1 MGASKLDEH
10 LSSRELLVRALDQ
23 HLLTA
28 GRVLRETATG
38 ATDADAAAA
47 AGQAAPVAARHLNAA
62 RRLTTAL
69 VQDLELMGHAVRRM
83 EAAHAP
89 AADWTPP
96 PAGSVRGIE
105 ADTRAAVPIE
115 NRIGPAMGR

>member
-1 MGASKLDEH
+1 LGASKLDEH

-38 ATDADAAAA
+38 ATDANAGVT
-47 AGQAAPVAARHLNAA
+47 AGQAAPEAARHLSAA

-69 VQDLELMGHAVRRM
+69 VQDLELMGHAVRQM
-83 EAAHAP
+83 ETAHAP
-89 AADWTPP
+89 AADRTPP
-96 PAGSVRGIE
+96 PTGCARGIE
-105 ADTRAAVPIE
+105 ADTRAPAPIE